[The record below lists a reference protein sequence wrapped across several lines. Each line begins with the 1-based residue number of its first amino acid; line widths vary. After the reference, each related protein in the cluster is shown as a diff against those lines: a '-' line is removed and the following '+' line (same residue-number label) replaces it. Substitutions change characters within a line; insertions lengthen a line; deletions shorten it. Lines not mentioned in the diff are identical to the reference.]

1 MARIEFV
8 QLEQGSFL
16 RKIQRKTGFSCQK
29 MASICGVSRRSFS
42 DWKNGNCLISLSA
55 FERLI
60 KISNINRPFVRI
72 LPDYWHIKE
81 ASRKGAFARNAIYGN
96 PATSDGR
103 SRGGKTTCDKFSSNP
118 ELAKKLGFK
127 IRKNIHRPGKSCDLA
142 ELVGILLGDGGITD
156 YQVKVTQNKE
166 ADKDYSPYIVRLFKH
181 LFGLDSTI
189 RDDKLEKTRDIIV
202 SSVSLV
208 EYLLGLGL
216 KNGNKIINQ
225 VDIPSWVKISDKFKK
240 ACLRGLIDTDGCFY
254 VDRHKIKNKDY
265 FNPGLIFT
273 AYSLPLFSSA
283 KGIFVSLGYHPT
295 GKKRNLYLR
304 KEDEIIRYF
313 REIGSSNPKHIA
325 KFRGFLKEHRGG
337 RFN

>member
-8 QLEQGSFL
+8 QSKQGSFL
-16 RKIQRKTGFSCQK
+16 RKIQRKTGFGCQK

-42 DWKNGNCLISLSA
+42 DWKNGSCLISLSA

-60 KISNINRPFVRI
+60 KISNIPRPFVRI

-96 PATSDGR
+96 PATSNGR
-103 SRGGKTTCDKFSSNP
+103 SRGGKTTCNKFSSDP

-127 IRKNIHRPGKSCDLA
+127 IRKNIHRPNKSCDLA
-142 ELVGILLGDGGITD
+142 ELMGILLGDGGITD

-166 ADKDYSPYIVRLFKH
+166 ADKDYSPYIVRLFNH
-181 LFGLDSTI
+181 LFELDSTI

-202 SSVSLV
+202 SSVNLV
-208 EYLLGLGL
+208 EYLLEIGLR
-216 KNGNKIINQ
+216 NGNKISKQ
-225 VDIPSWVKISDKFKK
+225 VDIPSWVKTSDKFKK
-240 ACLRGLIDTDGCFY
+240 ACLRGLIDTDGSFY
-254 VDRHKIKNKDY
+254 VDKHKIKNKHY

-273 AYSLPLFSSA
+273 TYSLPLFSSV
-283 KGIFVSLGYHPT
+283 KEMFISLGYHPT

-304 KEDEIIRYF
+304 KEDEIMRYF
-313 REIGSSNPKHIA
+313 REIRPSNPKHTA
-325 KFRGFLKEHRGG
+325 KFKKFLKEHRK
-337 RFN
+337 R